1 MGARGNNEKTYACYE
16 EISNLRVDV
25 DAPPVA
31 IYKRLDSELSKD
43 IEDRTYQ
50 IIIPIPNNKNGKRKS
65 LRTSDR
71 DRAIKK
77 AEEEVI
83 DLKVQL
89 RMGVKVI
96 ATSVRKL
103 VDDFLKQKY
112 SLVRDEWEGKQDA
125 GQRSITKQRYKLIE
139 GKINNY
145 FVPFVGNN
153 SNAKTLSY
161 KEFDSGWE
169 SWRKLNPVGRGL
181 KKIQPKQSTIK
192 DEMGMIREVWT
203 WGQKYGYIEPTLL
216 KPFED
221 INLIPDETNQRPT
234 WEQDEWKRF
243 SRRLREWR
251 KSKQY
256 SGDNKQFWDTL
267 VAYNLVYFLANSG
280 LRVGE
285 AFKLRWQ
292 DIKFFERDRKKTDDK
307 IFFNDKLGAIVQVH
321 KSSKTGAREVLT
333 QGGIYLERIQLKSKF
348 RKKSD
353 FVFADLQGKQL
364 NRKWF
369 DTLFDD
375 MRKFTN
381 SFEDTG
387 KHLVPYSLRHFYA
400 TTRIYAKIDSA
411 FIAKNMGI
419 TQSRLR
425 NSYDQ
430 AFTRMMSEELFKRP
444 DTSSLPKLRESGEG
458 AYKFRM
464 PTRKKLS
471 NPIQELDTV
480 FISDEE

>member
-25 DAPPVA
+25 YAPPIA

-50 IIIPIPNNKNGKRKS
+50 IIIPIPNNKSGKRKS

-96 ATSVRKL
+96 AISVRKL

-112 SLVRDEWEGKQDA
+112 SLVRDEWEGKQDY

-161 KEFDSGWE
+161 KEFDSVWE

-267 VAYNLVYFLANSG
+267 VAYNLVYFHANSG
-280 LRVGE
+280 LRVG
-285 AFKLRWQ
+285 
-292 DIKFFERDRKKTDDK
+292 
-307 IFFNDKLGAIVQVH
+307 G
-321 KSSKTGAREVLT
+321 S
-333 QGGIYLERIQLKSKF
+333 IQ
-348 RKKSD
+348 
-353 FVFADLQGKQL
+353 
-364 NRKWF
+364 
-369 DTLFDD
+369 T
-375 MRKFTN
+375 
-381 SFEDTG
+381 
-387 KHLVPYSLRHFYA
+387 
-400 TTRIYAKIDSA
+400 
-411 FIAKNMGI
+411 
-419 TQSRLR
+419 
-425 NSYDQ
+425 
-430 AFTRMMSEELFKRP
+430 
-444 DTSSLPKLRESGEG
+444 
-458 AYKFRM
+458 
-464 PTRKKLS
+464 
-471 NPIQELDTV
+471 
-480 FISDEE
+480 